1 VPARYTSARRRE
13 QRAAAGTPWH
23 GGNWI
28 RKEKRLRI
36 YARDDWRCVW
46 CLSRVTLAKC
56 LGRPGVRLATLDHLV
71 TRERGGGNDASNLLT
86 ACVECNQARGNM
98 SAVEFAF
105 SEGGTKYIATPV
117 LNRVIEAIAKP
128 LPARDVA

>member
-1 VPARYTSARRRE
+1 
-13 QRAAAGTPWH
+13 
-23 GGNWI
+23 
-28 RKEKRLRI
+28 
-36 YARDDWRCVW
+36 
-46 CLSRVTLAKC
+46 
-56 LGRPGVRLATLDHLV
+56 
-71 TRERGGGNDASNLLT
+71 
-86 ACVECNQARGNM
+86 M